1 MNSLPKVSVV
11 IPAYNAAATIEKTLD
26 SILAQTIA
34 VGEIIVVDDGSSDA
48 TCEIVARYGDQVRV
62 ISQANAGPAA
72 ARNHGIRE
80 SQFDWIALLDADD
93 TWLPEK
99 LAHQLPHCQTGTGL
113 IYCFEFEEEVKISG
127 ENLDFNTLWLHNYIG
142 TSTVI
147 LNKKT
152 LEKTGGFVE
161 DREFIGAED
170 YNLWLRIAAS
180 EDRIVTVEKS
190 LIHYTPAEGNLSSQY
205 DQVIKAELLNVDVIA
220 EQFNLSKEMVRS
232 KKVALLEEYGLALFW
247 TRNLPLAR
255 KCYGQLLKQRPT
267 LKGLGY
273 WLATFLPSSLL
284 DAKRPAT
291 A

>member
-11 IPAYNAAATIEKTLD
+11 VPAYNAAATIEKTLD
-26 SILAQTIA
+26 SILAQT
-34 VGEIIVVDDGSSDA
+34 VTPSEIIVVDDGSSDA
-48 TCEIVARYGDQVRV
+48 TCEVVARYGDRVRV

-99 LAHQLPHCQTGTGL
+99 LECQLPHCQTGVGL
-113 IYCFEFEEEVKISG
+113 VYCFEFEDEAKFSG
-127 ENLDFNTLWLHNYIG
+127 EDLDFETLWTHNYIG

-147 LNKKT
+147 LSKRT
-152 LEKTGGFVE
+152 FEHVGGFVE
-161 DREFIGAED
+161 DRSLMCIED

-180 EDRIVTVEKS
+180 GDKIVTVKKS

-205 DQVIKAELLNVDVIA
+205 DRVIKAELLNVDVIA
-220 EQFNLSKEMVRS
+220 NQLNLSAEMVRS

-255 KCYGQLLKQRPT
+255 KYYGQLLKQSPT

-291 A
+291 T

>member
-1 MNSLPKVSVV
+1 MNSFPKVSVV

-34 VGEIIVVDDGSSDA
+34 PGEVIVVDDGSSDA
-48 TCEIVARYGDQVRV
+48 TCENVARYGERVRL
-62 ISQANAGPAA
+62 ISQSNAGPAA

-99 LAHQLPHCQTGTGL
+99 LECQLPHCQPGVGL
-113 IYCFEFEEEVKISG
+113 VYCFEFEDEAKFPG
-127 ENLDFNTLWLHNYIG
+127 DDLDFETLWTHNYIG

-147 LNKKT
+147 LCKKT
-152 LEKTGGFVE
+152 LEKTGDFSE
-161 DREFIGAED
+161 DRAFIGTED

-180 EDRIVTVEKS
+180 DDKIVTVKKS
-190 LIHYTPAEGNLSSQY
+190 LIHYTPADGNLSSQY
-205 DQVIKAELLNVDVIA
+205 DRVIKAELLNVDVIA
-220 EQFNLSKEMVRS
+220 EQFNLSAEMVRT
-232 KKVALLEEYGLALFW
+232 KKIALLEEYGLALFW

-255 KCYGQLLKQRPT
+255 KYYGQLLKQSPT
-267 LKGLGY
+267 FKGLGY